1 MKKLLLFLLTL
12 MLGFSTLQVSAQ
24 ETLTVHDGTA
34 TNSYVPVYGF
44 YADAYLKAEF
54 VISANDLTNMTG
66 GSISGMKFYASQSS
80 VSWGNANFQV
90 FLTEVN
96 NESISDFEGTG
107 NATIVYTGPLSIA
120 NGEMEITFST
130 EYTYSGGNLL
140 VGIYNTVIGTYVS
153 SSWYGE
159 TVNGASVQGYSYS
172 DLASVSPTQ
181 RNFIP
186 KTTFTYTS
194 SGTNCFSP
202 NYPLISDISA
212 YEATLSWTPREGQTA
227 WEVCCVSGVFDPDQA
242 SWTPVTDTFYTF
254 TGLTPATG
262 YTAYV
267 RTNCGS
273 EVSNYRQ
280 VNFTTETTCPSI
292 PSNVTVSNI
301 TATTV
306 DVNWTAGIDDSAWE
320 VVVVPSNAAPE
331 TGIPEQTTDHPYTVS
346 NLQDNTQ
353 YKVYVRTDCGGG
365 DHSYWSTGTSF
376 TTHPFCS
383 SPLSVT
389 ISQIT
394 ATSAL
399 VSWQPATYG
408 ATSYTVE
415 YSLTSEENWT
425 MELVDG
431 TQYMISNLEPD
442 STYNVM
448 VYSNCDLGT
457 ADTVHENFTTKHCL
471 VGGDLQ
477 IGEGTSTTSYY
488 PTNSC
493 YNYSYTQQIFLAS
506 EMNGAANINSIAVDV
521 YSIASNSRQIS
532 IYLMHTTAASGDL
545 LPTTNAQLVYS
556 GTFNPVI
563 GWNTFNFTTPFQYNG
578 TSNLALIIIDATGS
592 YNCSNYYNCHTA
604 SATLSHCEYQDN
616 TPYSINN
623 IPSGGYSDI
632 SSTRCNVIFGID
644 CDNNITCVRPNVYV
658 TETSENSVTLD
669 WAPGYTESSWE
680 VEYSDND
687 SVWTPAGTTNT
698 HPYEVTGLN
707 ANTKYYFQ
715 VRSDCGAEQSD
726 WSAVTDRTACGAL
739 TQLPYSEDFE
749 DASTIYNTTQ
759 DNYILCWD
767 RYASDPAHYVYIP
780 SNSYAHSGT
789 HFLDFHHTNSCF
801 NIAIMPELDVTF
813 NASDL
818 MVSFYACR
826 SGNTG
831 SLEVGVMTDKEDP
844 TTFETVSIIDLSAA
858 NTYEYVEQ
866 HISLEDY
873 TGSGTFIAFRVS
885 NAQSCGFYID
895 DVTLEERP
903 NCMYP
908 ASVTVSN
915 VGNDNLTL
923 SWIAMGT
930 ATAWNIEYAT
940 SDFTPGE
947 GYGTLINSVT
957 DNPYT
962 IENLIPA
969 TTYYIYMQSDCGSAW
984 VGPVTA
990 TPGQYIMGT
999 TGSDTLT
1006 TCGVIIYDDGGP
1018 DGDYSTSCNF
1028 TLILYP
1034 ENPNAMLFLSGTSNT
1049 EGNNYDYLRVYDG
1062 AGTSGTE
1069 LAYYNGSNQ
1078 IVNVMSQSGPLT
1090 LVFHSDGTVVYPG
1103 FAITATCVTCYPPTN
1118 VTTSNPTLDGATVS
1132 WSGTGDSYVLFLNGD
1147 MTTGYPAND
1156 TTYTF
1161 SGLTSST
1168 LYSVRVAS
1176 ICNGDTSMLSSAA
1189 TFATACDAITI
1200 TVDNPWTE
1208 DFENYQGSG
1217 VQQFVCWDRPVTEVV
1232 DNGTAPFV
1240 YCGYGQAAHSGANS
1254 AEMKGNINMLALPAF
1269 TNDLSELRIS
1279 FWATGYS
1286 YTNTNVEVGYMTDIN
1301 DTSTFVSVANAGTPG
1316 ARGGSNGGNGN
1327 YMGPFSFGNVT
1338 VSNARIALRYT
1349 GPGSSS
1355 GWNVDDFIVEIAPDC
1370 ESPVKTSVTATNI
1383 GGHVATIS
1391 WVDNDDTH
1399 SSWTVYYRETSAG
1412 NDDPWDYV
1420 SATDTFVTITGL
1432 DPVTSY
1438 DVYVITN
1445 CGTPEANPDATHT
1458 ISFMTAVACPAPT
1471 DFAIDNISS
1480 DEATITW
1487 NGTAS
1492 SYNVEYGEAGF
1503 TPGTGTVDVAYSE
1516 SFTMSNLTSNTSY
1529 TIYVNSDCSDAND
1542 SLSTTVSFTFRTTQV
1557 PADLPYTADFT
1568 VANEWVLNNGSCANY
1583 WTTGTVHSTPSLFVT
1598 NNGTTPG
1605 YATGSNSVVTAEKL
1619 LTVGDNAS
1627 VNINFDVYV
1636 GGEASSSY
1644 AYDYLKVFFAPAE
1657 TDYPSN
1663 STYTVPDYATA
1674 AYETNAVDFQNYLS
1688 QTDNSYNPYKLNLT
1702 NDTLHVAVEM
1712 PNPNA
1717 NPTSTSTAKLVFV
1730 WRNDGSSGTMPGAI
1744 ISNVTV
1750 AVNSCPMPSN
1760 LTVDNITINSA
1771 DISWTSGNEVSA
1783 WILEY
1788 QAAGDSTWTIENI
1801 ATTPEYTLNNLTTA
1815 TTYTVRVKS
1824 DCASEESGYQII
1836 TFTTSCGT
1844 VTALP
1849 YTENFDNIS
1858 SDDESAFPTCWARP
1872 VQYLGYP
1879 FAVTAQSHSNPA
1891 SLRFQALTT
1900 SPTTAVTPQFAEDVH
1915 NLSLNFWLKAE
1926 STTYSGTFE
1935 VGVMTDPNN
1944 TATFVGVWTI
1954 QPTSTNWTEYT
1965 LNFDTTS
1972 VSGANKYIA
1981 FRQHSNSSSWYYW
1994 LDDVTIDLNGG
2005 TTPTDPTVTTDAATA
2020 ITQTTATLNG
2030 VVNNP
2035 DNVTITAR
2043 GFEWKAASAST
2054 YTVVNLTGTA
2064 NTLTHNLTGLT
2075 ANTAY
2080 TYKAFITFN
2089 GNTVYGADM
2098 PFTTLEEGQQTCNV
2112 PTNLTATA
2120 TAYNTANV
2128 TWTAGG
2134 SETAWNLQY
2143 KAASATNWSSSIA
2156 VTATNYQL
2164 TGLTA
2169 ETAYQV
2175 RVQAVCSNTS
2185 SSDWATASF
2194 TTPAEPVDPCD
2205 APTNLQVSNI
2215 THNSATATWT
2225 PGGNETAWNIQYKLQ
2240 SASQWQEANV
2250 QTPSYDIE
2258 GLTANS
2264 TYDVR
2269 VKAICAA
2276 DNQSDFVTATFTTLV
2291 DAINDVT
2298 LAQNINLMPNPA
2310 DNYIELSINSNVE
2323 VKEAIVY
2330 NAFGQMIQTVQL
2342 TENHARIDLSNMAA
2356 GMYFVRVNGEG
2367 VTATKKFIKK

>member
-1 MKKLLLFLLTL
+1 MKKVLLFLLAL
-12 MLGFSTLQVSAQ
+12 MLGFSTLQLSAQ
-24 ETLTVHDGTA
+24 QTVEIGTGTETTYVTPY
-34 TNSYVPVYGF
+34 NSLWGYSFVEQIYTS
-44 YADAYLKAEF
+44 AE
-54 VISANDLTNMTG
+54 IDMAGEIL
-66 GSISGMKFYASQSS
+66 SISFNNSGSDQTNNITVYMKLVNRTSFSS
-80 VSWGNANFQV
+80 TTDYETVTAA
-90 FLTEVN
+90 
-96 NESISDFEGTG
+96 D
-107 NATIVYTGPLSIA
+107 IVYTGSHTFSSGWSTITLDSPFDYDGVSNLMIA
-120 NGEMEITFST
+120 IHENTSGYSTRYFYYTSTTDAVITFHSDS
-130 EYTYSGGNLL
+130 YDPNPYDLGSYSGN
-140 VGIYNTVIGTYVS
+140 
-153 SSWYGE
+153 
-159 TVNGASVQGYSYS
+159 
-172 DLASVSPTQ
+172 
-181 RNFIP
+181 
-186 KTTFTYTS
+186 KYTS
-194 SGTNCFSP
+194 SNRANIRMEIMPNGNNCYAPTS
-202 NYPLISDISA
+202 PLISDVDS

-227 WEVCCVSGVFDPDQA
+227 WEVYCGTGVIDLDQVT
-242 SWTPVTDTFYTF
+242 WTAVTDTFYTF
-254 TGLTPATG
+254 TNLTPATN

-273 EVSNYRQ
+273 EVSNPRQ
-280 VNFTTETTCPSI
+280 ANFTTEATCASV
-292 PSNVTVSNI
+292 PSNVLVSNI
-301 TATTV
+301 TATSV
-306 DVNWTAGIDDSAWE
+306 DVSWTAGTDDSAWE
-320 VVVVPSNAAPE
+320 VVVVPASAAPE
-331 TGIPEQTTDHPYTVS
+331 TGTPEQTSTQPYTFGG
-346 NLQDNTQ
+346 LQDNTQ
-353 YKVYVRTDCGGG
+353 YKAYVRTDCGGG

-376 TTHPFCS
+376 TTYPFCS
-383 SPLSVT
+383 SPLNVN

-394 ATSAL
+394 GTSAL
-399 VSWQPATYG
+399 VTWNPAAFG
-408 ATSYTVE
+408 ATNYTVE
-415 YSLTSEENWT
+415 YTQDSLNWT
-425 MELVDG
+425 MEVVDG
-431 TQYMISNLEPD
+431 TQFMISNLEPNT
-442 STYNVM
+442 TYSVM
-448 VYSNCDLGT
+448 VYSNCDIST
-457 ADTVHENFTTKHCL
+457 ADTVEKTFTTKCL

-556 GTFNPVI
+556 GTFNPVL

-632 SSTRCNVIFGID
+632 SSTRCNIIFGID
-644 CDNNITCVRPNVYV
+644 CDETVTCVRPNVYV
-658 TETSENSVTLD
+658 TETSENSITLD
-669 WAPGYTESSWE
+669 WAPGYTESAWE
-680 VEYSDND
+680 IEYSDDN
-687 SVWTPAGTTNT
+687 SNWTPVGSTTT

-726 WSAVTDRTACGAL
+726 WSVASARTECGAL

-873 TGSGTFIAFRVS
+873 TGNGTYVAFRVS
-885 NAQSCGFYID
+885 NAQSCGFYVD

-908 ASVTVSN
+908 SAVTVDSVSDNSVTI
-915 VGNDNLTL
+915 
-923 SWIAMGT
+923 SWTAMGT

-947 GYGTLINSVT
+947 GTGTLIPSVT

-962 IENLIPA
+962 IENLTPV
-969 TTYYIYMQSDCGSAW
+969 TTYYIYIQSDCGSEW
-984 VGPVTA
+984 VGPITA
-990 TPGQYIMGT
+990 IPGQYLMGS

-1006 TCGVIIYDDGGP
+1006 TCGMIIYDDGGP
-1018 DGDYSTSCNF
+1018 DGNYGSYCDF
-1028 TLILYP
+1028 TLVLYP
-1034 ENPNAMLFLSGTSNT
+1034 ENPNAVLYLSGTSNT
-1049 EGNNYDYLRVYDG
+1049 ENSWDYMYVYDG
-1062 AGTSGTE
+1062 VGTSGTE
-1069 LAYYNGSNQ
+1069 LAYYTGQNQ
-1078 IVNVMSQSGPLT
+1078 TVDVMSQSGPLT
-1090 LVFHSDGTVVYPG
+1090 LVFHSDGSVFYSGIAV
-1103 FAITATCVTCYPPTN
+1103 TATCVSCYPPTN
-1118 VTTSNPTLDGATVS
+1118 VTTSNPTLDGATVN

-1161 SGLTSST
+1161 TGLTSST
-1168 LYSVRVAS
+1168 IYSVRVAA

-1240 YCGYGQAAHSGANS
+1240 YCEYGQAAHSGTNT
-1254 AEMKGNINMLALPAF
+1254 AELKGTLNMLALPQF

-1286 YTNTNVEVGYMTDIN
+1286 YTNTNVEVGYMTDVN
-1301 DTSTFVSVANAGTPG
+1301 DASTFVSVANAGTPG

-1370 ESPVKTSVTATNI
+1370 QSPVKTSVTATNI

-1391 WVDNDDTH
+1391 WVDLDDTH
-1399 SSWTVYYRETSAG
+1399 TAWTVYYKETTG
-1412 NDDPWDYV
+1412 NDWITAP
-1420 SATDTFVTITGL
+1420 ATDTTVTLTGL
-1432 DPVTSY
+1432 DPLTSY
-1438 DVYVITN
+1438 DVYVITD
-1445 CGTPEANPDATHT
+1445 CGTPETNPDATHT
-1458 ISFMTAVACPAPT
+1458 IHFTTTVACPAPT
-1471 DFAIDNISS
+1471 GITLSNVSS

-1492 SYNVEYGEAGF
+1492 SYNVEFGEAGF
-1503 TPGTGTVDVAYSE
+1503 TPGTGTADVASTE
-1516 SFTMSNLTSNTSY
+1516 SFTMSNLTPNTNY
-1529 TIYVNSDCSDAND
+1529 TIYLNSDCNDAND

-1557 PADLPYTADFT
+1557 PEQLPYTADFT
-1568 VANEWVLNNGSCANY
+1568 AANEWVLNNGTCTNY
-1583 WTTGTVHSTPSLFVT
+1583 WATGTVNATPSLFVT

-1605 YATGSNSVVTAEKL
+1605 YNESSTSVVSAEKL
-1619 LTVGDNAS
+1619 LNVGDNAS
-1627 VNINFDVYV
+1627 VVISFDVYV
-1636 GGEASSSY
+1636 GGEGTSSY
-1644 AYDYLKVFFAPAE
+1644 SYDYLKVFFAPAE
-1657 TDYPSN
+1657 NEYPATT
-1663 STYTVPDYATA
+1663 STPTYASYT
-1674 AYETNAVDFQNYLS
+1674 YEPNAVNFQNYLS
-1688 QTDNSYNPYKLNLT
+1688 QTGCSYNPFKLSLT
-1702 NDTLHVAVEM
+1702 NDTLHVSVEM
-1712 PNPNA
+1712 PNPYE
-1717 NPTSTSTAKLVFV
+1717 NPTASSNAKLVFL
-1730 WRNDGSSGTMPGAI
+1730 WRNDYSTSTQPGAI
-1744 ISNVTV
+1744 ISNVNV
-1750 AVNSCPMPSN
+1750 AVNSCPMPSA
-1760 LTVDNITINSA
+1760 LTVDNITTNSA
-1771 DISWTSGNEVSA
+1771 DISWTSSDEVSA
-1783 WILEY
+1783 WVLEY
-1788 QAAGDSTWTIENI
+1788 QLAGDSSWTIVNVS
-1801 ATTPEYTLNNLTTA
+1801 TTPEYTLNNLSA
-1815 TTYTVRVKS
+1815 ASHYTVRVKS
-1824 DCASEESGYQII
+1824 DCTSEESSYQTISFYTACDII
-1836 TFTTSCGT
+1836 TT
-1844 VTALP
+1844 LP

-1858 SDDESAFPTCWARP
+1858 SGSESAFPTCWARP
-1872 VQYLGYP
+1872 IQYSGYP
-1879 FAVTAQSHSNPA
+1879 YAVTAYQHSAPA
-1891 SLRFQALTT
+1891 SLRFQSETT
-1900 SPTTAVTPQFAEDVH
+1900 TPTTAVTPQFAEDIH
-1915 NLSLNFWLKAE
+1915 NLQLNFWLKAE
-1926 STTYSGTFE
+1926 STTSSGTFE
-1935 VGVMTDPNN
+1935 VGVMTDPNDVS
-1944 TATFVGVWTI
+1944 TFVGVWTI
-1954 QPTSTNWTEYT
+1954 QPTSTSWIEYT
-1965 LNFDTTS
+1965 LNFDTTA
-1972 VSGANKYIA
+1972 VSGINKYIA
-1981 FRQHSNSSSWYYW
+1981 FRQHSNSSVYYYW
-1994 LDDVTIDLNGG
+1994 LDDVTIDLNSSS
-2005 TTPTDPTVTTDAATA
+2005 TPTDPTVTTQAASA
-2020 ITQTTATLNG
+2020 IAQTTATLNG

-2035 DNVTITAR
+2035 SNVTITAR

-2089 GNTVYGADM
+2089 GNTVYGADV

-2175 RVQAVCSNTS
+2175 RVQAVCSSTS
-2185 SSDWATASF
+2185 SSDWATANF
-2194 TTPAEPVDPCD
+2194 TTPAEPVEPCD
-2205 APTNLQVSNI
+2205 APTGLTVGNI
-2215 THNSATATWT
+2215 TENTATVTWT
-2225 PGGNETAWNIQYKLQ
+2225 PGGNETAWNVQYKLQ

-2250 QTPSYDIE
+2250 QQPSYDIE

-2276 DNQSDFVTATFTTLV
+2276 DNQSDFVTGTFTTEGV
-2291 DAINDVT
+2291 GIDNVT
-2298 LAQNINLMPNPA
+2298 LTNSISLMPNPA
-2310 DNYIELSINSNVE
+2310 DNYIELSVNSNVE

>member
-1 MKKLLLFLLTL
+1 MKKVLLFLLAL
-12 MLGFSTLQVSAQ
+12 MIGFSTLQVSAQ
-24 ETLTVHDGTA
+24 ETLTVHDGTT

-54 VISANDLTNMTG
+54 VISANDLVDMTG
-66 GSISGMKFYASQSS
+66 GNITSMKFYASNSS
-80 VSWGNANFQV
+80 VSWGASEFQV
-90 FLTEVN
+90 FLAEVN
-96 NESISDFEGTG
+96 NETISAFEGTS
-107 NATIVYTGPLSIA
+107 NATVVYNGTLSLTNNEMVVTFANGYVYTGGHLLIGFYDTNPD
-120 NGEMEITFST
+120 
-130 EYTYSGGNLL
+130 EYES
-140 VGIYNTVIGTYVS
+140 V
-153 SSWYGE
+153 SWYGE

-186 KTTFTYTS
+186 KTTFTYTP
-194 SGTNCFSP
+194 SGTNCYSP
-202 NYPLISDISA
+202 NSPAISDISA
-212 YEATLSWTPREGQTA
+212 YEATLSWTPRDGQSA

-242 SWTPVTDTFYTF
+242 PWVSVTDTFYTF
-254 TGLTPATG
+254 TGLNPATG

-267 RTNCGS
+267 RTVCGS
-273 EVSNYRQ
+273 EVSLPRS
-280 VNFTTETTCPSI
+280 VNFTTEATCAHV
-292 PSNVTVSNI
+292 PSNIIVSNI
-301 TATTV
+301 TATSV
-306 DVNWTAGIDDSAWE
+306 DVSWTAGTDDSAWE
-320 VVVVPSNAAPE
+320 VVVVPASAAPE
-331 TGIPEQTTDHPYTVS
+331 TGTPEQTNTQPYTFGG
-346 NLQDNTQ
+346 LQDNTQ
-353 YKVYVRTDCGGG
+353 YKAYVRTDCGGG

-376 TTHPFCS
+376 TTYPFCS
-383 SPLSVT
+383 SPLNVN

-394 ATSAL
+394 GTSAL
-399 VSWQPATYG
+399 VTWNPAAFG
-408 ATSYTVE
+408 ATNYTVE
-415 YSLTSEENWT
+415 YTQDSLNWT
-425 MELVDG
+425 MEVVDG
-431 TQYMISNLEPD
+431 TQFMISNLEPNT
-442 STYNVM
+442 TYSVM
-448 VYSNCDLGT
+448 VYSNCDIST
-457 ADTVHENFTTKHCL
+457 ADTVEKTFTTKCL

-477 IGEGTSTTSYY
+477 IGEGTSTTSYF
-488 PTNSC
+488 PTYSC
-493 YNYSYTQQIFLAS
+493 YNYSYTQQIFLAN
-506 EMNGAANINSIAVDV
+506 EMNGPANINSISVDATTIQ
-521 YSIASNSRQIS
+521 SAASSRQIS
-532 IYLMHTTAASGDL
+532 IYMMHTTAASSDWL
-545 LPTTNAQLVYS
+545 TATNAQLLFS
-556 GTFNPVI
+556 GTVNLTV
-563 GWNTFNFTTPFQYNG
+563 GWNTFNFTTPFQYDG

-592 YNCSNYYNCHTA
+592 YSCSNYYSSHTT
-604 SATLSHCEYQDN
+604 SATLSHVQYQDGS
-616 TPYSINN
+616 PYSINTL
-623 IPSGGYSDI
+623 PSSTGG
-632 SSTRCNVIFGID
+632 SSYTLATRCNIIFGID
-644 CDNNITCVRPNVYV
+644 CDETVTCVRPNVYV
-658 TETSENSVTLD
+658 TETSENSITLD
-669 WAPGYTESSWE
+669 WAPGYTESAWE
-680 VEYSDND
+680 IEYSDDN
-687 SVWTPAGTTNT
+687 SNWTPVGSTTT

-707 ANTKYYFQ
+707 ANTRYYLR
-715 VRSDCGAEQSD
+715 VSSDCGAEQSD

-873 TGSGTFIAFRVS
+873 TGNGTYVAFRVS

-940 SDFTPGE
+940 SEITPGE

-1018 DGDYSTSCNF
+1018 DGDYSTSCDF

-1090 LVFHSDGTVVYPG
+1090 LVFHSDGSVVYPG

-1161 SGLTSST
+1161 TGLNSST
-1168 LYSVRVAS
+1168 LYSVRVAA

-1269 TNDLSELRIS
+1269 TNDLSELRLS

-1370 ESPVKTSVTATNI
+1370 QSPVKTSVTATNI

-1391 WVDNDDTH
+1391 WVDLDDTH
-1399 SSWTVYYRETSAG
+1399 TAWTVYYKETTG
-1412 NDDPWDYV
+1412 NDWITAP
-1420 SATDTFVTITGL
+1420 ATDTTVTLTGL
-1432 DPVTSY
+1432 DPLTSY
-1438 DVYVITN
+1438 DVYVITD
-1445 CGTPEANPDATHT
+1445 CGTPETNPDATHT
-1458 ISFMTAVACPAPT
+1458 IHFTTTVACPAPT
-1471 DFAIDNISS
+1471 GMTLASISS

-1503 TPGTGTVDVAYSE
+1503 TPGTGITDVAPTE
-1516 SFTMSNLTSNTSY
+1516 SFTMTNLNSNTNY
-1529 TIYVNSDCSDAND
+1529 TIYLNSDCNDVND

-1557 PADLPYTADFT
+1557 PEALPYTADFT
-1568 VANEWVLNNGSCANY
+1568 AANEWVLNNGTCTNY
-1583 WTTGTVHSTPSLFVT
+1583 WATGTVNATPSLFVT

-1605 YATGSNSVVTAEKL
+1605 YNESSTSVVSAEKL
-1619 LTVGDNAS
+1619 LNVGDNAS
-1627 VNINFDVYV
+1627 VVISFDVYV
-1636 GGEASSSY
+1636 GGEGTSSY
-1644 AYDYLKVFFAPAE
+1644 SYDYLKVFFAPAE
-1657 TDYPSN
+1657 NEYPATT
-1663 STYTVPDYATA
+1663 STPTYASYT
-1674 AYETNAVDFQNYLS
+1674 YEPNAVNFQNYLS
-1688 QTDNSYNPYKLNLT
+1688 QTGCSYNPFKLSLT
-1702 NDTLHVAVEM
+1702 NDTLHVSVEM
-1712 PNPNA
+1712 PNPYE
-1717 NPTSTSTAKLVFV
+1717 NPTASSNAKLVFL
-1730 WRNDGSSGTMPGAI
+1730 WCNDFSTSTQPGAI
-1744 ISNVTV
+1744 ISNVNV
-1750 AVNSCPMPSN
+1750 AVNSCPMPSA
-1760 LTVDNITINSA
+1760 LTVDNITTNSA
-1771 DISWTSGNEVSA
+1771 DISWTSSDEVSA
-1783 WILEY
+1783 WVLEY
-1788 QAAGDSTWTIENI
+1788 QLAGDNSWTIVNVS
-1801 ATTPEYTLNNLTTA
+1801 TTPEYTLNNLSA
-1815 TTYTVRVKS
+1815 ASHYTVRVKS
-1824 DCASEESGYQII
+1824 DCTSEESSYQTISFYTACDII
-1836 TFTTSCGT
+1836 TT
-1844 VTALP
+1844 LP

-1858 SDDESAFPTCWARP
+1858 SGSESAFPACWSRP
-1872 VQYLGYP
+1872 IQYSGYP
-1879 FAVTAQSHSNPA
+1879 YAVTAYQHSAPA
-1891 SLRFQALTT
+1891 SLRFQSLTT
-1900 SPTTAVTPQFAEDVH
+1900 TPTTAVTPQFAEDIH
-1915 NLSLNFWLKAE
+1915 NLQLNFWLKAE
-1926 STTYSGTFE
+1926 STTSSGTFE
-1935 VGVMTDPNN
+1935 VGVMTDPDDVS
-1944 TATFVGVWTI
+1944 TFVGVWTI
-1954 QPTSTNWTEYT
+1954 QPTSTSWIEYT
-1965 LNFDTTS
+1965 LNFDTTA
-1972 VSGANKYIA
+1972 VSGINKYIA
-1981 FRQHSNSSSWYYW
+1981 FRQHSNSSVYYYW
-1994 LDDVTIDLNGG
+1994 LDDVTIDLNSSS
-2005 TTPTDPTVTTDAATA
+2005 TPTDPTVTTQAASA
-2020 ITQTTATLNG
+2020 IAQTTATLNG
-2030 VVNNP
+2030 VVSNP
-2035 DNVTITAR
+2035 SNVTITAR
-2043 GFEWKAASAST
+2043 GFEWKATTDAT
-2054 YTVVNLTGTA
+2054 YTVVTLTGTA

-2089 GNTVYGADM
+2089 GNTVYGADV

-2143 KAASATNWSSSIA
+2143 KAASATNWSSNIA
-2156 VTATNYQL
+2156 VNTTNYQL

-2175 RVQAVCSNTS
+2175 RVQANCGNGNT
-2185 SSDWATASF
+2185 SDWATANF

-2323 VKEAIVY
+2323 VKEAVVY

-2367 VTATKKFIKK
+2367 VTATKKFIRK